1 MAKIETIGLGGLF
14 KVISRVS
21 VFHLVLD
28 RFPRAYLSVFWLEGR
43 ILVASDLGTQEDGA
57 R

>member
-1 MAKIETIGLGGLF
+1 MAKIETIGLGGQF

-21 VFHLVLD
+21 VFHFVLD
-28 RFPRAYLSVFWLEGR
+28 RFPRAYLSVFWLEDR
-43 ILVASDLGTQEDGA
+43 VLIASDLGTQEERA